1 MQMCSITLD
10 LIRRNNVRAISI
22 KFSYN
27 QEIVDFL
34 KNQKAKWDP
43 FQRYWWS
50 RDIKNLPVEL
60 EAKFPTA
67 IFYSLP
73 FLFWK
78 LGRELIIRNYSR
90 KTIKSYLSQTRL
102 FFNWAIDSK
111 DILAYRNIDD
121 NKISQYLEYCHFEKN
136 LSSASLRSII
146 QALRYFWK
154 EGLQRNFPQKVVYP
168 RKESILPAILSKKE
182 VLLLIDSLDNYKHK
196 LLLMLAYSSG
206 LRVSEIVSLRK
217 NNIDFMRQVIHI
229 QQGKGKKDRMVPL
242 SNKFTVLWREHHTS
256 VLKEGN
262 DYIFPGQYP
271 NTHLAIRTAE
281 KIFEN
286 AKAKANLTKD
296 VSFHSLRHAFAT
308 HLLEAGTG
316 IRHIQ
321 ALLGHANVRTTERY
335 ARLSKVEILKV
346 PSPLDLET

>member
-1 MQMCSITLD
+1 MQMCSITLN

-22 KFSYN
+22 EFSFN
-27 QEIVDFL
+27 DEIVHFL
-34 KNQKAKWDP
+34 KMHKGKWDP
-43 FQRYWWS
+43 FNRYWWT
-50 RDIKNLPVEL
+50 RDLKNLPNAIESQ
-60 EAKFPTA
+60 FPNCVL
-67 IFYSLP
+67 YSLE
-73 FLFWK
+73 FLLWK
-78 LGRELIIRNYSR
+78 LGRELIVRNYSR
-90 KTIKSYLSQTRL
+90 KTIKSYLGQTRQ
-102 FFNWAIDSK
+102 FFNWAIDSR
-111 DILAYRNIDD
+111 DILAYRAIDD

-136 LSSASLRSII
+136 LSSASLRTII

-154 EGLQRNFPQKVVYP
+154 EGLQRNFPPKVIYP

-217 NNIDFMRQVIHI
+217 NNIDFYRQVIHI

-242 SNKFTVLWREHHTS
+242 SKKFTALWREHHTS

-271 NTHLAIRTAE
+271 NTHLATRTAE

-286 AKAKANLTKD
+286 AKKNSNISKN

-335 ARLSKVEILKV
+335 ARLSKVEIQKV
-346 PSPLDLET
+346 PSPLDLEI